1 MDVELRNIAPDGARH
16 FLEVVEGAFGA
27 GLTDEVFD
35 DLRHVVETDRAIG
48 AFDGDVMIG
57 TAAAYSLRF
66 TVPGGEVDGAG
77 VTMVGVLPSHR
88 RRGVMRRMMTSQLR
102 DIRERGEPIATLWAS
117 EDAIYGRF
125 GYGAA
130 SVQALIDVP
139 RHHTAFVDDSAISG
153 TLRIVEQ
160 DEALKTF
167 PLVYDEV
174 RAQTPGMFRR
184 SETWWRHRIL
194 RNPSRDEGG
203 PFFKTVLEH
212 DGAPTAYAVYQVTQK
227 WERGVSRGSVE
238 LREVIATTPRAHL
251 DIWKFVFGIDLVESI
266 HSDGFFLPADHPL
279 QLMLAQPRYL
289 GFTLLHGLWVRI
301 VDVKEALEARTYASD
316 GTISLEI
323 RDPLFDDN
331 DGTWRLDVSNGRAT
345 AAKVSANGDVRLGI
359 SELGSLYLGQ
369 FTFSQMV
376 AADRIEAPDPAL
388 LARADALFRTDA
400 TPWCPEIF

>member
-1 MDVELRNIAPDGARH
+1 MDIELRNMGSDGARH
-16 FLEVVEGAFGA
+16 FLEVVEAAFGA
-27 GLTDEVFD
+27 GLTDEVYD
-35 DLRHVVETDRAIG
+35 DLRHVVETDRALG
-48 AFDGDVMIG
+48 AFDGEVMVG

-102 DIRERGEPIATLWAS
+102 DVRERGERIATLWAS
-117 EDAIYGRF
+117 EDTIYGRF

-130 SVQALIDVP
+130 SVQGFLDIP
-139 RHHTAFVDDSAISG
+139 RHRSQLVDDSPISG
-153 TLRIVEQ
+153 NVRMVEK

-167 PLVYDEV
+167 PLVYDRV
-174 RAQTPGMFRR
+174 REQTPGMFRR
-184 SETWWRHRIL
+184 SEPWWRHRIL

-203 PFFKTVLEH
+203 PFFKAVLEH
-212 DGAPTAYAVYQVTQK
+212 DGSPAAYAIYQVNQK

-238 LREVIATTPRAHL
+238 LREVMATTPRAQR

-266 HSDGFFLPADHPL
+266 RSEGFFLPADHPL

-289 GFTLLHGLWVRI
+289 GFQLLHGLWVRVI
-301 VDVKEALEARTYASD
+301 DVKEALEARTYGSD
-316 GTISLEI
+316 GTISLQV

-331 DGTWRLDVSNGRAT
+331 DGTWRIEVSGGGAT
-345 AAKVSANGDVRLGI
+345 ATKVSGDADVALGI
-359 SELGSLYLGQ
+359 SELGSLYLGGYS
-369 FTFSQMV
+369 FRQMA
-376 AADRIEAPDPAL
+376 AADRMEVPDRAV
-388 LARADALFRTDA
+388 LARADALFRTEA